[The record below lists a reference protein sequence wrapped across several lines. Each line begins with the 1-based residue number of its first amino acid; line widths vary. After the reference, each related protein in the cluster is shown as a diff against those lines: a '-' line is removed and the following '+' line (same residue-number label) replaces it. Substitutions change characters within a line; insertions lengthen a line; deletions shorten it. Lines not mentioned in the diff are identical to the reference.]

1 MKNAKQLLCT
11 VICAVFLPLPW
22 TIFPLRTNQWALEMP
37 AARIIIIL
45 YAVTMILGGIFSGI
59 CYGELKVR
67 NPVMKICLPVNLA
80 YAVFGA
86 VALMMINV

>member
-22 TIFPLRTNQWALEMP
+22 TIFPLRTNQWAL
-37 AARIIIIL
+37 
-45 YAVTMILGGIFSGI
+45 
-59 CYGELKVR
+59 KVR
-67 NPVMKICLPVNLA
+67 NPVMKICLAVNLA

>member
-1 MKNAKQLLCT
+1 MKMKDKILT
-11 VICAVFLPLPW
+11 AVSALMILVPW

-67 NPVMKICLPVNLA
+67 NPVMKICLAVNLA